1 MKDRRDLRM
10 SLGMTQLDMAML
22 LGISR
27 AQWSM
32 YESGRRRLPPA
43 ALPVLAVI
51 TRQINES
58 AEQDANQKQAMREA
72 WLKHDEKRL
81 REVDNKLKVAQR
93 DFDAEFKNQSK
104 KDKRIRVQKV
114 VEELGRKVGNRPV
127 FFINNTE
134 DQTEVK
140 SAERLV
146 KLQHRI
152 DTLRLEQKLLM
163 ERIGHRRG

>member
-58 AEQDANQKQAMREA
+58 AEQEANQKRAMREA

-81 REVDNKLKVAQR
+81 REIDNKLKVAQR
-93 DFDAEFKNQSK
+93 DLTLNSK
-104 KDKRIRVQKV
+104 ISRKRT
-114 VEELGRKVGNRPV
+114 NA
-127 FFINNTE
+127 
-134 DQTEVK
+134 
-140 SAERLV
+140 SAC
-146 KLQHRI
+146 
-152 DTLRLEQKLLM
+152 
-163 ERIGHRRG
+163 RR